1 VKDDEDFDYICW
13 WVESKILFMVS
24 DKVIVKFLVMVMDM
38 VKIMERV
45 KFRVRG
51 MVRVLDSGTVMGRF
65 MEKFMEMVMERN
77 PMKHSLLYTGK
88 LSPRSFSWRASWS
101 GSL

>member
-1 VKDDEDFDYICW
+1 MTSHEAFASLYW

-38 VKIMERV
+38 VKIMDMV

-65 MEKFMEMVMERN
+65 MEKFMEMV
-77 PMKHSLLYTGK
+77 KIG
-88 LSPRSFSWRASWS
+88 RAHV
-101 GSL
+101 